1 MTINQ
6 ALDQLTQGQNL
17 NQEQQDLRL
26 SLIKVKVEFGGKTV
40 IENCEQVKNIIKF
53 GNKNGTLPL

>member
-26 SLIKVKVEFGGKTV
+26 SLMTKLCFGCFSQLKYSF
-40 IENCEQVKNIIKF
+40 C
-53 GNKNGTLPL
+53 

>member
-1 MTINQ
+1 M
-6 ALDQLTQGQNL
+6 
-17 NQEQQDLRL
+17 
-26 SLIKVKVEFGGKTV
+26 LIKVKVEFGGKTV

>member
-6 ALDQLTQGQNL
+6 ALDQLTQGNSL
-17 NQEQQDLRL
+17 NQEQQELRL
-26 SLIKVKVEFGGKTV
+26 SLIRVKVEFGGKTV
-40 IENCEQVKNIIKF
+40 IENCEQVKNIIKL